1 MLQGASPGEV
11 DVKSHDR
18 AVVIGGGVV
27 GASVLYHLTKLGWSD
42 VALIDVNS
50 LPTATPISLPIVT
63 PLGVLDWA
71 YPRSA

>member
-1 MLQGASPGEV
+1 MLDSLPLFRIEF
-11 DVKSHDR
+11 
-18 AVVIGGGVV
+18 
-27 GASVLYHLTKLGWSD
+27 
-42 VALIDVNS
+42 VNS